1 MSVKRHLCRGTVPI
15 ALAAV
20 ALAGCGAAG
29 YRQARLT
36 QSAELVTRGFSVEV
50 SRIYLNEET
59 VTDGVA
65 DGSAL
70 VVELEITN
78 RSAVPYQLNPGQI
91 WCLLQIDTRHPD
103 ETRMF
108 PPSVSGPGAF
118 RPDEVPEG
126 MELPTIEVA
135 PGQTRTSWVLF
146 RGYRFADSDI
156 PRRVSLTLPDAQGR
170 TAELVLADPAEG
182 YLRWAMPATHS
193 TFTFGVQSR
202 AIYGGYAQLQM
213 VSTRLSRMA
222 RVGRY
227 LWDIGLVSTTVVQ
240 VKGALRSKSSSF
252 GGTGIDL
259 HLTLPLWQW
268 GEPAYPIRLGPYI
281 GGELELL
288 IATEPTQ
295 TDRGAPLPPV
305 YGEFS
310 PEIGLEL
317 DVGTVRLA
325 TTPFPLLADR
335 QNPLP
340 RWLFRVGYTHSWV
353 GHGTADGYLSGFRI
367 AW

>member
-1 MSVKRHLCRGTVPI
+1 MG
-15 ALAAV
+15 AAAV
-20 ALAGCGAAG
+20 AALALLGCGAAG
-29 YRQARLT
+29 YREARLT
-36 QSAELVTRGFSVEV
+36 QAAELVTRDFSIEV
-50 SRIYLNEET
+50 SRLYLNEET

-65 DGSAL
+65 DGTAL

-78 RSAVPYQLNPGQI
+78 RGAAPYQLNPGQI

-108 PPSVSGPGAF
+108 PPSVSGDGPFPG
-118 RPDEVPEG
+118 EVPEA
-126 MELPTIEVA
+126 MELPTIDIA
-135 PGQTRTSWVLF
+135 PGQTRTTWVLF

-156 PRRVSLTLPDAQGR
+156 PRRVSLTLPDARGR
-170 TAELVLADPAEG
+170 TVELVLADPGEG
-182 YLRWAMPATHS
+182 YLRWAVPATHS

-202 AIYGGYAQLQM
+202 AVYGGYAQLQM

-222 RVGRY
+222 RTGNF
-227 LWDIGLVSTTVVQ
+227 LWDVGLVSTTVVQ
-240 VKGALRSKSSSF
+240 VKGPLRSKSSSF
-252 GGTGIDL
+252 GGTGFDL

-268 GEPAYPIRLGPYI
+268 GEPAYPIRLGPYV

-295 TDRGAPLPPV
+295 TDTSAQPPPI

-310 PEIGLEL
+310 PEIGLEM
-317 DVGTVRLA
+317 DVGALRLA
-325 TTPFPLLADR
+325 TTPFPLLAAR
-335 QNPLP
+335 HNPLP
-340 RWLFRVGYTHSWV
+340 RWLFRVGYTHTWI
-353 GHGTADGYLSGFRI
+353 GHGTADGYLSAFRI